1 MKQLELKVIPRE
13 ETGRG
18 SNRRLRASG
27 KIPAVIYGKKG
38 SQPLIIEQT
47 DFRVLWKAISGVTA
61 LIQVDVEGD
70 KPALTIIKEVQ
81 RDARTDQ
88 FLHIDFHEVS
98 STERMHTNVAV
109 HINGEAIGVKNEG
122 ALMEI
127 FAHDLEIRCLP
138 GDLPSTI
145 EIDVSELHTG
155 DSIHIKDL
163 TVIAGVEFIADPEL
177 LVVACVAPAVLEE
190 PVVEDEEELGEEE
203 LEEGKEP
210 SEGEAPTSKSEDKGE
225 TDKSDSDS

>member
-109 HINGEAIGVKNEG
+109 HIIGEAAGVKNEG
-122 ALMEI
+122 ALMEV

-145 EIDVSELHTG
+145 DIDVSELYTG

-163 TVIAGVEFIADPEL
+163 REIAGVEFIADQEL

-190 PVVEDEEELGEEE
+190 PVVVDEEEVGEEE

-210 SEGEAPTSKSEDKGE
+210 SEGEEPTSKSEDKSE
-225 TDKSDSDS
+225 TDKSDSGS

>member
-47 DFRVLWKAISGVTA
+47 DFRLLWKVISGVTA

-88 FLHIDFHEVS
+88 FIHIDFHEVS
-98 STERMHTNVAV
+98 ATERMHTNVAV
-109 HINGEAIGVKNEG
+109 HIIGEAVGVKNEG
-122 ALMEI
+122 ALMEVS
-127 FAHDLEIRCLP
+127 AHDLEIRCLP
-138 GDLPSTI
+138 ADLPSAI
-145 EIDVSELHTG
+145 DIDVSELHTG

-163 TVIAGVEFIADPEL
+163 TVITGVEFIAAPDL
-177 LVVACVAPAVLEE
+177 LVISCVASAVQEE
-190 PVVEDEEELGEEE
+190 VVVEEQVGEEELGE
-203 LEEGKEP
+203 GSEP

-225 TDKSDSDS
+225 AKKSDSDS

>member
-98 STERMHTNVAV
+98 STERMHTYVAV
-109 HINGEAIGVKNEG
+109 HIIGEAIGVKNEG
-122 ALMEI
+122 SLMEI

-138 GDLPSTI
+138 GDLPATI
-145 EIDVSELHTG
+145 DIDVSELHTG
-155 DSIHIKDL
+155 DSIHIKDI
-163 TVIAGVEFIADPEL
+163 TEIAGVEFIADPEL

-190 PVVEDEEELGEEE
+190 PVVVDEEEVDEEE

-210 SEGEAPTSKSEDKGE
+210 SEGEAPTSKSEDQGE

>member
-47 DFRVLWKAISGVTA
+47 DFRVLWKAISGVTT

-81 RDARTDQ
+81 RDARP
-88 FLHIDFHEVS
+88 
-98 STERMHTNVAV
+98 
-109 HINGEAIGVKNEG
+109 IGFDLATRVVVRVDGQLLTRIEP
-122 ALMEI
+122 A
-127 FAHDLEIRCLP
+127 AHPFGKLVRVGPDRPDCQDIRCPP
-138 GDLPSTI
+138 GLVNSPRSRFAASPAAFSSARAPSRR
-145 EIDVSELHTG
+145 LH
-155 DSIHIKDL
+155 
-163 TVIAGVEFIADPEL
+163 
-177 LVVACVAPAVLEE
+177 LVAAC
-190 PVVEDEEELGEEE
+190 ED
-203 LEEGKEP
+203 
-210 SEGEAPTSKSEDKGE
+210 APTSALQRTLRRNGRSFDA
-225 TDKSDSDS
+225 

>member
-61 LIQVDVEGD
+61 LIQVDVEWD

-109 HINGEAIGVKNEG
+109 HITGEAIGVKNEG

-145 EIDVSELHTG
+145 EIEVSELHTG

-163 TVIAGVEFIADPEL
+163 TEIAGVEFIADPEL

-190 PVVEDEEELGEEE
+190 PVVVDEEEEGEEE